1 MCNRIVCL
9 TELLNLY
16 FFHHRAKAEPVLE
29 AARLALENIEKGQLT
44 ELKSFASPPE
54 TVKFVMNMV
63 GKYLTLEILIKLV
76 FLQWYFS
83 NGLTEG
89 ESFLKINA
97 HGLKQK
103 IPLDLSKNFYNV

>member
-9 TELLNLY
+9 IKIQKFSFFLY
-16 FFHHRAKAEPVLE
+16 RAKAEPVLE

-63 GKYLTLEILIKLV
+63 GEWQKNDILLLLI
-76 FLQWYFS
+76 
-83 NGLTEG
+83 
-89 ESFLKINA
+89 
-97 HGLKQK
+97 
-103 IPLDLSKNFYNV
+103 